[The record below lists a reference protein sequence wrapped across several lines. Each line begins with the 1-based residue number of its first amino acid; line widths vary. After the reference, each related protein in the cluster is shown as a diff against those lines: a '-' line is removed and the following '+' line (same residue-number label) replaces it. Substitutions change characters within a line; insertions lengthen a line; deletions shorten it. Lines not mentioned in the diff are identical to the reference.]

1 MDRKELVEFMKEN
14 EKVEQVYFEGLKEKT
29 ISSKFQYIKEH
40 FTYYI
45 INSWNGLKTVGNNV
59 KIWNLQLTD
68 KQRDRFFEIIDIDN
82 DYIYDNLGFNLQ
94 EFEDLTNMEVCF
106 NGRCGG
112 YLIISPKFETYS
124 KTTSIMDMFFSDD
137 IYQFKDYAEFK
148 KDSLD
153 IEYLEND
160 MKMLDEKIED
170 CYYLIKAFDKLCDIL
185 RTELIYL
192 LDNAKI
198 EEEIETIEI
207 TNKYITLGE

>member
-1 MDRKELVEFMKEN
+1 MDRKELLEFMKEN
-14 EKVEQVYFEGLKEKT
+14 EKVEQVYFKGLKEKT
-29 ISSKFQYIKEH
+29 ISSKFKYIKEH
-40 FTYYI
+40 FTYDI
-45 INSWNGLKTVGNNV
+45 LNSWNRLKTVGNNV
-59 KIWNLQLTD
+59 KIWNLQLTTEQQD
-68 KQRDRFFEIIDIDN
+68 KFFELYEVDC
-82 DYIYDNLGFNLQ
+82 DYIYENLGFVLQ

-112 YLIISPKFETYS
+112 YLVMTPKFETY
-124 KTTSIMDMFFSDD
+124 KQHMSIIDMFFSDD

-170 CYYLIKAFDKLCDIL
+170 CYYLIKAFDKLCDIV

>member
-1 MDRKELVEFMKEN
+1 MNRKELVEFIKEN
-14 EKVEQVYFEGLKEKT
+14 ENVEQLYFKGLKEKT

-124 KTTSIMDMFFSDD
+124 KTMSIMDMFFSDD

-207 TNKYITLGE
+207 ANKYITLGE